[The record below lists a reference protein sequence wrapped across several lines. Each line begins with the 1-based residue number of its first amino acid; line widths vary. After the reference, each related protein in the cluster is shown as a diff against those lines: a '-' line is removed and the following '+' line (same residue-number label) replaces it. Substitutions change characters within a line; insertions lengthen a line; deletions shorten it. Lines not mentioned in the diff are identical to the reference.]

1 MYESGNCLLGGV
13 QTTSIE
19 NSERSEGF
27 QEKKE
32 KIDFL
37 RKILVSRAS
46 PVNVIKK
53 TVCMLEDFHTNNTV
67 LPVYLE

>member
-1 MYESGNCLLGGV
+1 MLGGV

-27 QEKKE
+27 QEKK
-32 KIDFL
+32 KNDFL